1 MARYYNC
8 PFCGGKHPLDQK
20 ECPNKWKYKRNNSSE
35 ENKKVNRFYSS
46 KAWKDKRE
54 EIKSRDIYCQ
64 RCFIKFNI
72 ITYDNLEVHHI
83 EPLTVKWEKRLNSN
97 NLITLCKQCHRQLDM
112 CNNGKLDFEWNP
124 KEEEYEFEFK

>member
-1 MARYYNC
+1 MINHVSFYFGSDNMTRKYNC
-8 PFCGGKHPLDQK
+8 KCGEQHDIGT

-72 ITYDNLEVHHI
+72 VTYDNLEVHHI
-83 EPLTVKWEKRLNSN
+83 EPLTVKWEKRLHSN
-97 NLITLCKQCHRQLDM
+97 NLITLCVLPSPSRQML
-112 CNNGKLDFEWNP
+112 
-124 KEEEYEFEFK
+124 